1 VSEGVL
7 YLVPTPLGDER
18 DLSPR
23 AAEVLAEV
31 DLIAAEDTRITLRL
45 LQRLNISKRL
55 VSYHDH
61 NESSRAPWLLERLKA
76 GQRIAL
82 VSDAGTPLVSD
93 PGYRVVQQAAE
104 AGVRV
109 VPLPGPGAAIAALT
123 ASGLPTDRFSF
134 IGFLPREP
142 GPRRAELE
150 RWADRSETLI
160 FYEPP
165 HRLIETLRDVR
176 EVWGDRRASLAFNL
190 TKEHEAILRG
200 SISQLLS
207 ELESRERVAGEIT
220 AVVAGAENTGGD
232 WRLADALIG
241 KLLAAGLEPRAV
253 RDIVSQTFDLPK
265 RGVYE
270 RVLAAAGEK

>member
-1 VSEGVL
+1 MSAGVL

-23 AAEVLAEV
+23 AVEVLRAV
-31 DLIAAEDTRITLRL
+31 DLIAAEDTRVTLHL
-45 LQRLNISKRL
+45 LQSLNVSKKL

-61 NESSRAPWLLERLKA
+61 NESTRAPWLIERLQS
-76 GQRIAL
+76 GQSVAL

-93 PGYRVVQQAAE
+93 PGYRLVEQAAA

-109 VPLPGPGAAIAALT
+109 VPLPGPCAAITALI
-123 ASGLPTDRFSF
+123 ASGLPTNSFSF
-134 IGFLPREP
+134 IGFLPRDP
-142 GPRRAELE
+142 GPRRSALAAWSK
-150 RWADRSETLI
+150 RTETLV

-176 EVWGDRRASLAFNL
+176 EVLGDRRLALAFNL

-200 SISQLLS
+200 TVSELLT

-220 AVVAGAENTGGD
+220 AVIAGAPEDTAD
-232 WRLADALIG
+232 WSLADTLIK
-241 KLLAAGLEPRAV
+241 KLLDAGLEPRAV
-253 RDIVSQTFDLPK
+253 RDLVADSLDLPK
-265 RGVYE
+265 RAVYQ
-270 RVLAAAGEK
+270 RVLTAAGAK

>member
-1 VSEGVL
+1 MSEGIL

-23 AAEVLAEV
+23 AVEVLRAV

-45 LQRLNISKRL
+45 LQSLNISKKL

-61 NESSRAPWLLERLKA
+61 NETARAPWLVERLQS
-76 GQRIAL
+76 GQSIAL

-93 PGYRVVQQAAE
+93 PGFRVVQAAAA

-109 VPLPGPGAAIAALT
+109 VPLPGPCAAVTALV

-134 IGFLPREP
+134 IGFLPRDP

-150 RWADRSETLI
+150 RLVDRSETLV

-165 HRLIETLRDVR
+165 HRLIETLRDLRDVF
-176 EVWGDRRASLAFNL
+176 GDRRMALAFNL
-190 TKEHEAILRG
+190 TKEHESILRG
-200 SISQLLS
+200 PVSQLLI

-220 AVVAGAENTGGD
+220 AVVAGAERPVED
-232 WRLADALIG
+232 WRLPDTLIR
-241 KLLAAGLEPRAV
+241 KLLDVGLEPRAI
-253 RDIVSQTFDLPK
+253 RDVVCETFDLQK
-265 RGVYE
+265 RAVYQ
-270 RVLAAAGEK
+270 RVLEAAGAK